1 MKLSRLVSYLNH
13 LDEFQPARSASEYNS
28 LSRYLD
34 NIVHL
39 VQDRDI
45 QFPGANQRM
54 DAAKQ
59 EVDTAIENFDATIA
73 QLRKIICA
81 NIELWEP
88 NYFQASH
95 KLYQRQ
101 KNLTNEQILS
111 RHIELDTAMVDY
123 VKSRVAMHSNWQHA
137 GVIVHPANEPYIQ
150 NMVALDPL
158 YICDTNYDIMEHSLH
173 LFPAEYQGRVRRY
186 LMPDRVF
193 ESSGATGAVLGD
205 KIPHQQIGT
214 ILLYNY
220 LNYRPLDFVLSCM
233 RTLSMWLKPGGSV
246 LFTFNNCDFAAAVEL
261 VEKESACYT
270 PGRLLISG
278 IQNANFEITHTYN
291 LNASTT
297 WVEARKPGIL
307 TSQRGGQALAR
318 TVAKATRNQ

>member
-13 LDEFQPARSASEYNS
+13 LDEFHTARSASEYNS

-54 DAAKQ
+54 NAAKQ
-59 EVDTAIENFDATIA
+59 EVDSAIENFDATIA
-73 QLRKIICA
+73 QLRKIIIA

-123 VKSRVAMHSNWQHA
+123 VKSRIAMHSNWQHA

-158 YICDTNYDIMEHSLH
+158 YVCDANHDLMTASLSN
-173 LFPAEYQGRVRRY
+173 FPLEYQNRVRRCVIADSAY
-186 LMPDRVF
+186 DASTQSNLNQIN
-193 ESSGATGAVLGD
+193 
-205 KIPHQQIGT
+205 KIPHGQIGT
-214 ILLYNY
+214 ILIYNY
-220 LNYRPLDFVLSCM
+220 FNHKPLDFILSCFYTM
-233 RTLSMWLKPGGSV
+233 SMWLKPGGSV
-246 LFTFNNCDFAAAVEL
+246 LFTFNNCDLAAAIEL

-270 PGRLLISG
+270 PGRLLLSG
-278 IQNANFEITHTYN
+278 IENINFETTHTYD

-297 WVEARKPGIL
+297 WVEAKKTGIL
-307 TSQRGGQALAR
+307 TSQRGGQSLAR
-318 TVAKATRNQ
+318 IVAKATRNQ